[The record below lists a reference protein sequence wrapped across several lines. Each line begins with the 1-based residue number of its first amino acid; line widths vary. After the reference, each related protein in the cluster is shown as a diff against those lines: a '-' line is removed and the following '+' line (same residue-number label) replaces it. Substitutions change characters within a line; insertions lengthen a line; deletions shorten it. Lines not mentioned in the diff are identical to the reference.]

1 MAITITDHRT
11 IVSEADA
18 TTGWTS
24 GAAITL
30 FTTDPTPV
38 ESTGCLG
45 IPVST
50 ATQDIY
56 FTQTSTNF
64 TDVTV
69 YVWSRPFGTMD
80 TVANGGVGI
89 MLGDGT
95 NRISFH
101 VAGSN
106 QARFRHQT
114 GPVEWQCLVM
124 DTVNPP
130 TGTTVRA
137 GSLANLNEAA
147 ITQVGATYKTLAKAL
162 GGVSNC
168 FTDIIRY
175 GDPSLNNGCYVT
187 ITGGTSVDPGTWQNI
202 SETDEL
208 IGNQQAY
215 GVVRELATKSY
226 GIQTP
231 IRFGN
236 STGTA
241 SSWFEDTNAT
251 VVFESLG
258 LSTTRYKI
266 VIVDNGT
273 GTTTF
278 ILGNK
283 VGTGETATGDNGC
296 SIIVPSGVGCEFDA
310 QTDTDV
316 TDVFLYGSTFSGFS
330 NGFKMRTSQEFIGS
344 TLTASGTFS
353 PKGALVYNSTV
364 SLSTAVSAMKIDAVS
379 EMDNIANCLFQ
390 SNDRAIEISVAGTYT
405 FDNIKFIGNTFDIRN
420 TSTGL
425 VTITAINGSDPSTFT
440 NTNGGTT
447 VINISR
453 TFAIT
458 NIIDGTEIRIFKQ
471 SDMSELAGAENVGA
485 SPSGLFN
492 ITVTSDPVNTGR
504 YIATYTFNYAD
515 FNATTP
521 IFVVAMSL
529 EYQWLRASSQ
539 LVNDDTS
546 LQITQLL
553 DRQYQA

>member
-11 IVSEADA
+11 IVNEADA
-18 TTGWTS
+18 TTGWT
-24 GAAITL
+24 GTTAL

-45 IPVST
+45 SAVST
-50 ATQDIY
+50 TTTDVY
-56 FTQTSTNF
+56 FTQTAANF

-69 YVWSRPFGTMD
+69 YIWTRPFGTMD
-80 TVANGGVGI
+80 TLTNGGVGI
-89 MLGDGT
+89 HLGDGT

-101 VAGSN
+101 VAGSDVSG
-106 QARFRHQT
+106 FRHNT
-114 GPVEWQCLVM
+114 GPVEWQCVVM

-130 TGTTVRA
+130 ATTTTRA
-137 GSLANLNEAA
+137 GSLANLNEAS
-147 ITQVGATYKTLAKAL
+147 ITQVGITYKTLSKAI

-168 FTDIIRY
+168 FTDIMRY
-175 GDPSLNNGCYVT
+175 GDPSLNNGCYITV
-187 ITGGTSVDPGTWQNI
+187 TGGTSIDPGTFLNI
-202 SETDEL
+202 AQADRQ

-215 GVVRELATKSY
+215 GVLRELATQSY
-226 GIQTP
+226 GIQAP

-236 STGTA
+236 SSGSD
-241 SSWFEDTNAT
+241 SSWFEDLNSTLI
-251 VVFESLG
+251 FEDVG

-266 VIVDNGT
+266 VIVDNGV

-283 VGTGETATGDNGC
+283 IGTGQTATGDNGC
-296 SIIVPSGVGCEFDA
+296 SIIVPSGVGGEFDA

-316 TDVFLYGSTFSGFS
+316 TDVFLYGSTFSGFT
-330 NGFKMRTSQEFIGS
+330 NGFKMRTGQEFIGS
-344 TLTASGTFS
+344 TLTASGTFT
-353 PKGALVYNSTV
+353 PKGTLVYNSTI
-364 SLSTAVSAMKIDAVS
+364 SLSTAISAMKIDAVS
-379 EMDNIANCLFQ
+379 EMDNIANCIFQ

-405 FDNIKFIGNTFDIRN
+405 FDNIRFIGNTFDIRN

-453 TFAIT
+453 TFDIT
-458 NIIDGTEIRIFKQ
+458 NIVDGTEIRIFKQ

-485 SPSGLFN
+485 SPSGLVN

-504 YIATYTFNYAD
+504 YIATYTFNYSD
-515 FNATTP
+515 FNAPTT

-539 LVNDDTS
+539 LINDDTS